1 MRFLLYPCV
10 GHTGPERRVPTR
22 RVIQM
27 QGFPAPWRVEKIP
40 GGFLVRDRNKR
51 PVARV
56 YGQEKPILP
65 DAMTL
70 DQAKEMALTLARLPE
85 ALSES
90 EVFRTEVASL
100 KRAA

>member
-1 MRFLLYPCV
+1 
-10 GHTGPERRVPTR
+10 
-22 RVIQM
+22 M

-51 PVARV
+51 PVAQV